1 MFDLGMQELILI
13 FIVALLVFGPKRLP
27 ELSRALGK
35 GFRELKIALRGVQ
48 ESIDEAETSVSEEIK
63 EAKTS
68 VEESISK
75 EIQQC
80 VSNGEEKE
88 EEDAGTDKDR

>member
-1 MFDLGMQELILI
+1 MLDLGMQELILI

-35 GFRELKIALRGVQ
+35 GIREVKIALRGVQ
-48 ESIDEAETSVSEEIK
+48 ESIEDAETSVSEEIK
-63 EAKTS
+63 ETKTG

-75 EIQQC
+75 EIQE
-80 VSNGEEKE
+80 VISNGKGK
-88 EEDAGTDKDR
+88 EEDAETDKYR